1 MTVAEAAQ
9 LVIQAGA
16 MGEKAEVFVLD
27 MGESVKIRD
36 LIYKMIKLSGF
47 SVKDE
52 ENLNGDIEVKVVG
65 LRPGEKLFEELL
77 IGDNP
82 QKTRHSKI
90 KKISEPFIP
99 MDQLEEDLLNLKV
112 LLDSNM
118 VSEVKVLLEKLLN
131 NYKSNSEIVDH
142 IFVSQLSVDKYNK
155 KNISK

>member
-118 VSEVKVLLEKLLN
+118 VSEVKALLEKLLN

-142 IFVSQLSVDKYNK
+142 IFVSQLSVDKDNK